1 MKRINSKLI
10 AVTVLLAVLSVGVM
24 CTSHKIF
31 ERKEIEV
38 SSSQEVLESL
48 PPVEEKP
55 KKTSVSFA
63 AAGDNLVH
71 DNIYKQALERTGGES
86 FDFTLPYEQVEELI
100 SCKDLAFINQEAPI
114 AEDVAPLSGY
124 PCFNAPKAVGERMT
138 DMGFNLV
145 GIANNH
151 MFDKGDAG
159 LLAHMDFW
167 ESREEVLLCMG
178 AWRNPEDMKKPLL
191 VEKNGI
197 TFGFVP
203 MTEHTNGLNAQKG
216 SSIRYIRTDEW
227 ELIKPQIDMINR
239 DADFQIAVVHWG
251 TEGSLDAN
259 EGQKYLAKKLSDEGI
274 DLIIGC
280 HSHTLQ
286 PLEWI
291 VREDG
296 TRTLVIYSLG
306 NFISS
311 QSAAPNMLGAVMQIN
326 IEKNLLT
333 NETYISSARLHPVVT
348 HYDGNGRRDVR
359 IIPLERYTNELA
371 SKHGVR
377 AVYPG
382 FSVEYLESIVSKNV
396 PFEFLQEIPVNP

>member
-1 MKRINSKLI
+1 MKRITSKLI
-10 AVTVLLAVLSVGVM
+10 IITVVLAVLSVGIM
-24 CTSHKIF
+24 YGSH
-31 ERKEIEV
+31 ELLNKEKEEEKEP
-38 SSSQEVLESL
+38 SQEVIESV
-48 PPVEEKP
+48 PEIVKP
-55 KKTSVSFA
+55 ANPSVSFVA
-63 AAGDNLVH
+63 VGDNLIH
-71 DNIYKQALERTGGES
+71 DNIYKQAAARAGGNG
-86 FDFTLPYEQVEELI
+86 FDFSLPYEKVERLI
-100 SCKDLAFINQEAPI
+100 SCNDIAFINQEAPI

-124 PCFNAPKAVGERMT
+124 PCFNSPKAVGERML

-151 MFDKGDAG
+151 MFDQGDSG

-167 ESREEVLLCMG
+167 ESHEEVLLCMG
-178 AWRNPEDMKKPLL
+178 AWRKPEDMEKPLL

-203 MTEHTNGLNAQKG
+203 MTEHTNGLNAKKG

-227 ELIKPQIDMINR
+227 ELIKPQIDMINEQ
-239 DADFQIAVVHWG
+239 ADFQIAVVHWG
-251 TEGSLDAN
+251 TEGILDAN

-286 PLEWI
+286 PVEWI

-311 QSAAPNMLGAVMQIN
+311 QSASPNMLGGVMQMN
-326 IEKNLLT
+326 IEKDLDT
-333 NETYISSARLHPVVT
+333 DETYIRSARLEPVVT
-348 HYDGNGRRDVR
+348 HYDGPERRDVR
-359 IIPLERYTNELA
+359 IIPLSEYTDEMA
-371 SKHGVR
+371 SNHGVR
-377 AVYPG
+377 ANYPG
-382 FSVEYLESIVSKNV
+382 FSVDYLKGIVERNV
-396 PFEFLQEIPVNP
+396 PFEFLQEVPVNP